1 MPKFWLGVLC
11 DILISSLVVVPGMT
25 QQQAEQIEIGGVHF
39 QIGMAK
45 DTALSRITNGG
56 LDPEEA
62 VAKSGNS
69 EEVET
74 IAVIQK
80 NDLLGLLGF
89 TNSRLSL
96 ATRRWDSD
104 DTGAAQLARKFCYLL
119 NSFEKQGSTS
129 STIKNYEGESV
140 RETNGSAGF
149 IS

>member
-74 IAVIQK
+74 IAVTQK
-80 NDLLGLLGF
+80 NDLMGGVALLRMQ
-89 TNSRLSL
+89 TLL
-96 ATRRWDSD
+96 AAFRTKNCTANGR
-104 DTGAAQLARKFCYLL
+104 GCY
-119 NSFEKQGSTS
+119 
-129 STIKNYEGESV
+129 
-140 RETNGSAGF
+140 
-149 IS
+149 